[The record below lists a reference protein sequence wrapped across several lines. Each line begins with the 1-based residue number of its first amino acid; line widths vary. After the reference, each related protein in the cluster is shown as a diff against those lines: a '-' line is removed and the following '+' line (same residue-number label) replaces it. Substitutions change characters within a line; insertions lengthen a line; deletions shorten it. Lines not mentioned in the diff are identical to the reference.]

1 MVRLSSP
8 PHLFL
13 RLVLGLS
20 LAAFPLTGQA
30 ATKKG
35 TSSSKSSSSSKS
47 TAKKTEDDEPPPKR
61 AAPKKRP
68 ADADT
73 DDKNTPDT
81 DSPAKKPKPAPKPE
95 DSTPS
100 PGPADQRPRAPSAT
114 LETSDLLEF
123 EAQPPRVQQIIT
135 AALALTKLN
144 LTYTYGSAE
153 PARGGMD
160 CSGTIYHTLREQGF
174 AEVPRDSSEQYV
186 WIRKAGGFQAVVS
199 TSADSFEFDALRPG
213 DLMFWTGTYSV
224 AREIPVSHVM
234 LYLGREKK
242 TKQRVMFGA
251 SDGRSYHGVQRWG
264 VSVFDFKMP
273 KQEGTGASKVDF
285 IGYGPI
291 PGLRSAAGEVAA
303 TEPPKPE
310 PEKEK
315 SEEPEKPAAKKP
327 TPSSSAK
334 STSKSPVSSSRSSSK
349 SKKR

>member
-1 MVRLSSP
+1 MVRFSSLALP
-8 PHLFL
+8 ILCL
-13 RLVLGLS
+13 ALGFS

-35 TSSSKSSSSSKS
+35 TSSSKPSSSSKS
-47 TAKKTEDDEPPPKR
+47 TAKKTEDDETPPKKP
-61 AAPKKRP
+61 ATKKRP
-68 ADADT
+68 TEPGT
-73 DDKNTPDT
+73 DDKDNPDT
-81 DSPAKKPKPAPKPE
+81 DSPAKKLRPAPKPE

-100 PGPADQRPRAPSAT
+100 PDPADQKPRAPSAS
-114 LETSDLLEF
+114 LEPSDLLEF
-123 EAQPPRVQQIIT
+123 EAQPPRVQQLIT

-144 LTYTYGSAE
+144 LTYTYGSAD

-174 AEVPRDSSEQYV
+174 VAVPRDSSEQYV
-186 WIRKAGGFQAVVS
+186 WVRKAGGFQAVIS

-291 PGLRSAAGEVAA
+291 PGLRSAASEIAA
-303 TEPPKPE
+303 AEPPKPE

-315 SEEPEKPAAKKP
+315 SVAPEQPATKKP
-327 TPSSSAK
+327 SPSSSAK
-334 STSKSPVSSSRSSSK
+334 STNKSSGGSSRSSSK